1 MCLSRYEQRGEYLP
15 APIAALRR
23 RNQQVV
29 KKSQNLLI
37 VSSKRQLQGNTS
49 GPRLSQTPW
58 RQAEVE
64 LPSLRPS
71 LRFPPC
77 WVHLTGPDRD
87 GCPRQPW
94 DKSMFLNQNKELA
107 RLEYCRS
114 VIRRSV
120 ATLRDPGSSL
130 PMKNRHDGVPLRL
143 HTGNYI

>member
-1 MCLSRYEQRGEYLP
+1 MYLSRYEQRGEYSP

-29 KKSQNLLI
+29 KKKPESP
-37 VSSKRQLQGNTS
+37 KRQLQGNSS

-64 LPSLRPS
+64 PPSLRPS

-77 WVHLTGPDRD
+77 WVHPTGPDRD

-114 VIRRSV
+114 VIGRSV
-120 ATLRDPGSSL
+120 AALRDPGSSL
-130 PMKNRHDGVPLRL
+130 PMKNRHDRVPLRL